1 MDCITFLL
9 CTVYLLIF
17 GNLVATTYVFFF
29 FPLLLSALG
38 LGHGQDLILHLTI
51 GRRNIQ
57 GATRTVVSS
66 GATSVASGGH
76 TTSEAEGGATSNVDA
91 TSVAV
96 GVEAITITITSV
108 PTGKITSRTLK
119 KSNDNNSSSKTIH
132 KDDLTT
138 SRDAQEALRVVT
150 LTTLTDPPHHYR
162 DTRSIL
168 LLPHTH
174 LLPNA
179 GKPCCQL
186 TKTTKM

>member
-66 GATSVASGGH
+66 GATTVASGGH

-108 PTGKITSRTLK
+108 PTGTITSRTLK
-119 KSNDNNSSSKTIH
+119 KSNDNSSSKTIH

-168 LLPHTH
+168 LLLHTH